1 MSYSQK
7 EFSLYLKRCGL
18 AAASIDHY
26 LKYLNYLLSHIQPL
40 TLDNVMSFLNSLLD
54 RECKPSYYNGYVKV
68 LRKWDLYCGTNTF
81 KSLELL
87 KEKPAPKNILSTEE
101 IEKFLAL
108 PAPPNTPKELW
119 EKWNLFWTLGF
130 YCGLRLA
137 ECQRIRFECLDFSR
151 SVIRVEEGK
160 TGFRQ
165 VPIPPHLKEYLAI
178 YSANKT
184 GYIFTTRTGKLFNDG
199 IWNDNWHKRLKRL
212 GITKDVKPYSVRDSK
227 ITRLV
232 EGDVNFFKIMKFAG
246 HKDPK
251 TTKRYVD
258 FATIDL
264 QSANTKDALVAK
276 DLSLEQRKMM
286 VYEYAL
292 SLGVNPRD
300 L

>member
-1 MSYSQK
+1 MDLSLDG
-7 EFSLYLKRCGL
+7 FNLYLKRQGL
-18 AAASIDHY
+18 ALATVDHY
-26 LKYLNYLLSHIQPL
+26 LQYFKSLNKFVNPL
-40 TLDNVMSFLNSLLD
+40 TPPQVEIFLNSLLD
-54 RECKPSYYNGYVKV
+54 KGYKPSYYNGYVEV
-68 LRKWDLYCGTNTF
+68 LRKWDAYRKLSEYS
-81 KSLELL
+81 SLKLL
-87 KEKPAPKNILSTEE
+87 REKPHPKNILTVEE

-108 PAPPNTPKELW
+108 SAPPFSQKEMW
-119 EKWNLFWTLGF
+119 EKWTLFWSLGF

-137 ECQRIRFECLDFSR
+137 ETQRLRFECLDFAR
-151 SVIRVEEGK
+151 NVVRVEEGK

-165 VPIPPHLKEYLAI
+165 VPIPPHLKDYLI
-178 YSANKT
+178 KYSENKK

-199 IWNDNWHKRLKRL
+199 IWNDNWHKRLNRI
-212 GITKDVKPYSVRDSK
+212 GVNKDVRPYSVRDSK

-264 QSANTKDALVAK
+264 QSANVKDALIGK
-276 DLSLEQRKMM
+276 ELSIEQRKMM
-286 VYEYAL
+286 VYEYAM
-292 SLGVNPRD
+292 SLGVNPRE